1 MKNIGLGLY
10 ADKHMQMC
18 YCKLLELKLWHI
30 SNIFMVAIWNTED
43 HYIFLA

>member
-18 YCKLLELKLWHI
+18 YCKLLELKL
-30 SNIFMVAIWNTED
+30 
-43 HYIFLA
+43 